1 MQESREHTPCQLQ
14 GHRQITPRLPLCPS
28 RMDQNQLWFPQPW
41 LSGISLPR
49 ALALHSLYNSG
60 CRFLRA
66 IEVTVWRMEITGE
79 RLQQRQVLLGWGQNQ
94 KENPMA

>member
-1 MQESREHTPCQLQ
+1 
-14 GHRQITPRLPLCPS
+14 
-28 RMDQNQLWFPQPW
+28 MDQNQLWFPQPW

-79 RLQQRQVLLGWGQNQ
+79 RMQQRQVLLGWGQNQ
-94 KENPMA
+94 EENPMA